1 MSECVVRMEMPLNC
15 LECPMY
21 DWNRQKLCCN
31 AHLDLRPI
39 PNGGAPKPDWCP
51 IICQLPEGHGRLI
64 DASTII
70 GEVDAGY
77 TDDYG
82 NPIPVNRP
90 VSVDEW
96 LGLEVPTIVPVEAQ
110 RKVNASDAVAP
121 TDTPTDTP
129 TVPAERSE
137 T

>member
-1 MSECVVRMEMPLNC
+1 MSEVIVRMEMPKTCGDCPISCFRTKPCALNA
-15 LECPMY
+15 EGTAY
-21 DWNRQKLCCN
+21 DMLN
-31 AHLDLRPI
+31 AGKKGKR
-39 PNGGAPKPDWCP
+39 PDWCP

-90 VSVDEW
+90 VSVDEY
-96 LGLEVPTIVPVEAQ
+96 LGLEVPTIVPATEEAKHENPQ
-110 RKVNASDAVAP
+110 HKIKH
-121 TDTPTDTP
+121 
-129 TVPAERSE
+129 
-137 T
+137 